1 MTASEPRAGAA
12 AVLRVQGPSRLAFG
26 ATTLALVTLASLSTA
41 ALVKEGTAPAPGR
54 PSLPLGALPPAVSA
68 GPGAVVVERAPGSWR
83 PAKPARLSH
92 SVIDLL
98 TGGAG
103 GTVRTP
109 GAGIGGGF
117 TGTGVFRGA
126 PGVGSTPNQPVDQP
140 VDQPVVAP
148 VTHPVPKP
156 VTHPVTHH
164 VAKPLTH
171 HVPKPVTHPVHRP
184 VTKPIDLPDLPDLS
198 VDPGAPDGAGKSGE
212 HDDKGGD
219 KGDRKSADQGGDQS
233 DDQSDDQSED
243 ARFVQRA
250 RALAQAGR
258 TTSSRGH
265 GQGRL
270 SRLHAIRWT

>member
-140 VDQPVVAP
+140 VVAP

-219 KGDRKSADQGGDQS
+219 KSDRKSADQGGDQS